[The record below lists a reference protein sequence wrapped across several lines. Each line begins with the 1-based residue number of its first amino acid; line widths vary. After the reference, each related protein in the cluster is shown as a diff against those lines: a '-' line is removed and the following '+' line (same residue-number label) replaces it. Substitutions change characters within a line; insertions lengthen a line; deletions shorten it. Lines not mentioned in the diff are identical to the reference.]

1 MRKRRPSRRSSHD
14 RTEGIAHERL
24 MHAYFARKKPF
35 IARELRG
42 LLESRSPELGRIN
55 AWGPDLINRFL
66 PFCLKGKMVR
76 GGLLLLGWE
85 MHAQRHARA
94 HAAPRYVVQAA
105 AAVEILHSSLLIH
118 DDIMDNDRL
127 RRGERTIFAQYEQA
141 GRRAHAVDA
150 AGFGRSMGTCAGDAG
165 YFLAWEALTRL
176 GIEAERKAA
185 LLSLV
190 ARELTY
196 VAVAQMQDLAFA
208 ASPRIPSRDEVLA
221 LYLYKT
227 ARYTF
232 SLPLMAGA
240 LIARAS
246 AADQRRLSKLGELL
260 GVIFQVR
267 DDEMG
272 IFGTTA
278 QTGKPVGSDIREGK
292 KTLLY
297 LELLRRA
304 PGPEK
309 RRLTGLFGKPDLT
322 PAESKHVAEAIE
334 GLGARRTMRELAESL
349 AAEARSI
356 IRSLAVP
363 AEHAR
368 ILVEICDGS
377 LRRKR

>member
-1 MRKRRPSRRSSHD
+1 
-14 RTEGIAHERL
+14 
-24 MHAYFARKKPF
+24 MHAYFAHKKPL
-35 IARELRG
+35 IIRELRS
-42 LLESRSPELGRIN
+42 LLESRVAALGRIN
-55 AWGPDLINRFL
+55 TWGSDLVGRFL
-66 PFCLKGKMVR
+66 PFCLKGKMIR

-85 MHAQRHARA
+85 MHADRR
-94 HAAPRYVVQAA
+94 AAPRNVLQAA
-105 AAVEILHSSLLIH
+105 AAIEILHSSLLIH

-141 GRRAHAVDA
+141 GRRARAVDPA
-150 AGFGRSMGTCAGDAG
+150 SFGRSMGTCAGDAG
-165 YFLAWEALTRL
+165 YFLACEALARL
-176 GIEAERKAA
+176 GIDAERKAS
-185 LLSLV
+185 LLTLV
-190 ARELTY
+190 SRELTY

-227 ARYTF
+227 ARYSF

-240 LIARAS
+240 LIAGAP
-246 AADQRRLSKLGELL
+246 AVEQRRLGELGERL

-272 IFGTTA
+272 IFGTER

-304 PGPEK
+304 RGPEK
-309 RRLTGLFGKPDLT
+309 RMLMSLFGKPDLT
-322 PAESKHVAEAIE
+322 PAESKRVGAAIE
-334 GLGARRTMRELAESL
+334 GLGARRTMKELAEGL
-349 AAEARSI
+349 AEEARRIIDSLSI
-356 IRSLAVP
+356 PVD
-363 AEHAR
+363 HAR
-368 ILVEICDGS
+368 ILKEICDGS